1 MQFYLNGY
9 KPGDPLVADPHPSV
23 ASRPAGLPEEV
34 DVLIVGCGPAG
45 LVLAAQLANFPDI
58 RTAIIDRRD
67 GPLAVGQADGVA
79 CRTVETFQAFGL
91 ATRLVD
97 EAYWVNEVCFWQPDP
112 EDRTKIKRTGRV
124 IDTEPGLSEFPH
136 VIVNQARMLA
146 YLLDYMERSPSR
158 LKPFYSLHASE
169 LSIDAD
175 QSEDYP
181 VTVTVQ
187 HLLDGVAGPDTST
200 IRARYVVGCDGSRSA
215 IRTAIGREL
224 RGEAMNVSWGVM
236 DVLSITDFPDIRR
249 KCTIQSADNGTIV
262 LIPREGG
269 YLDRIYVELH
279 GESERALLDSG
290 AMTLDAI
297 VAAANRILHPYT
309 LEVRDVGWW
318 SVYEIGQRLCDKFDD
333 VPAEETDTRLPRV
346 FIAGDACHTHSAK
359 AGQGMNVSIAD
370 AFNLGWKLAAVL
382 RGTARGELLH
392 TYSQERQAIAQE
404 LIAFDEEWTK
414 ILSAPPKA
422 PGDPDGEGI
431 DPEEFR
437 NYFRMHGHY
446 TAGVSTTY
454 APSLITTE
462 PEFQHLA
469 EGFTV
474 GKRFHSAPVIRLADV
489 RPMQLGHVG
498 TADGAWR
505 LYVFADQASP
515 EAPNSRA
522 RTLLELLT
530 SDDSPLAR
538 FTAEGADPDSVIDV
552 RAIFQQSHKELELP
566 SMPSVLLPK
575 KGRFGLVDYEKVF
588 CPDPDAQDIFDLRG
602 IDRELGC
609 MVLVRPDQFV
619 AAVLPLDADD
629 ALGEFLGRV
638 LVPVDERVSV
648 LDQGLIGQGA

>member
-1 MQFYLNGY
+1 VQFYLNGY